1 MVNALLN
8 NSRVRQVI
16 ENEHQNCELL
26 KLFKSYLD
34 NPHELREVTVLKQ
47 VLHDY
52 IVNYNRENPM
62 HPYDQSIF
70 FNNTDQQDS
79 PEFFDA
85 LMRTSPP
92 LKELF
97 SFETRQLKKCKTCK
111 TALNTSA
118 PIEPVTKLNL
128 YSEDQIFSTKQ
139 LLKTSRHVPSIIP
152 CQKCHPGINRPE
164 INWADT
170 NEVFI
175 SVPEILMLS
184 VNSWEIFPPYMKK
197 MQVVKPTPKLWIG
210 DKVYILRSV
219 VQHLGASKG
228 KYSRFLANYFSRKK
242 KVFTILLTYDPLKKI
257 AGNGHYTAVLQ
268 HPTSNT
274 YTITDDTMVYTQS
287 EDFNIKHAYC
297 LFYERLE
304 EVPSNSSHSL
314 PSVSQMFTIQNLINS
329 LEHEMVLEPEVDSD
343 GDVGVSVSQPDI
355 PFTNFRRA
363 PIPDPS
369 EEIRKKIQEMSA
381 KDGESAED
389 AHERFRQIINDLEI
403 NELAEYVWATN
414 VEAHQELA
422 PIEPKDA
429 KTRENIEK
437 LKEIHRDG
445 LKQLNLGKSNIQNLN
460 TENPFIAAAYDFED
474 ALAKKFEEPEICT
487 ICQESSYDSKIGL
500 RTRKCA
506 RCADEFRGAKLEGVN
521 PKTFSKENKMI
532 PCEIPE
538 ELKDLSFAES
548 KIIALANPLLHIYAR
563 KGLSSLRGNCI
574 GT

>member
-8 NSRVRQVI
+8 SSRVRQVI

-34 NPHELREVTVLKQ
+34 HPQELRDVTVLKQ

-70 FNNTDQQDS
+70 FNNTGQQDS

-85 LMRTSPP
+85 LLRTSPP

-164 INWADT
+164 VNWADT

-228 KYSRFLANYFSRKK
+228 KYSRYLANYFGIKK
-242 KVFTILLTYDPLKKI
+242 KVFPIFCTYDPLKK
-257 AGNGHYTAVLQ
+257 NCRQWTLYCCFT
-268 HPTSNT
+268 TS
-274 YTITDDTMVYTQS
+274 
-287 EDFNIKHAYC
+287 
-297 LFYERLE
+297 
-304 EVPSNSSHSL
+304 
-314 PSVSQMFTIQNLINS
+314 IQ
-329 LEHEMVLEPEVDSD
+329 
-343 GDVGVSVSQPDI
+343 
-355 PFTNFRRA
+355 
-363 PIPDPS
+363 
-369 EEIRKKIQEMSA
+369 
-381 KDGESAED
+381 
-389 AHERFRQIINDLEI
+389 
-403 NELAEYVWATN
+403 
-414 VEAHQELA
+414 
-422 PIEPKDA
+422 
-429 KTRENIEK
+429 
-437 LKEIHRDG
+437 
-445 LKQLNLGKSNIQNLN
+445 
-460 TENPFIAAAYDFED
+460 
-474 ALAKKFEEPEICT
+474 
-487 ICQESSYDSKIGL
+487 
-500 RTRKCA
+500 
-506 RCADEFRGAKLEGVN
+506 
-521 PKTFSKENKMI
+521 
-532 PCEIPE
+532 
-538 ELKDLSFAES
+538 
-548 KIIALANPLLHIYAR
+548 
-563 KGLSSLRGNCI
+563 
-574 GT
+574 